1 MLMMLIFC
9 LMRTNFSLISFF
21 KPFSI
26 IKNNELNFSY
36 LNMKKDTLD
45 TKSLS
50 LFYKPKG
57 DNQKK
62 YVKYLNE
69 DKTKILFAVGPA
81 GTGKTM
87 LACNAAIR
95 ELKCGNINKIVLTRP
110 VVPVEED
117 IGFLPGNIN
126 KKMDPWTRPIFDV
139 FLEFFSQKDI
149 DLMLQNNIIEISP
162 LAYMRG
168 RTFKKS
174 FIIAD
179 EMQNS
184 SPNQMLMLTTRI
196 GEGSKMV
203 ITGDLNQSDKGQNSG
218 LSDFIK
224 KYKLYE
230 TQFIKK
236 QNDVEL
242 YNKTY
247 NSTDFNIGVKIVE
260 LNNTD
265 IERSPIVVKI
275 LEIYSVNENRIQNI
289 QNIQKNNSIVTN
301 KTVTAKTDN
310 YVSKNISRSIGP
322 SPELF
327 MSSAYYSDAAL
338 IPSYH
343 TPNTS
348 RARKLFWEK

>member
-1 MLMMLIFC
+1 MKQILRFVVAVFLI
-9 LMRTNFSLISFF
+9 RTNSSFI
-21 KPFSI
+21 KPFSSM
-26 IKNNELNFSY
+26 KNARFLNKT
-36 LNMKKDTLD
+36 LNMKKDTPEI
-45 TKSLS
+45 KSLS
-50 LFYKPKG
+50 QYYKPKG
-57 DNQKK
+57 YNQEQ
-62 YVKYLNE
+62 YVKYLN
-69 DKTKILFAVGPA
+69 DYKTKVLLAVGPA

-87 LACNAAIR
+87 FACNTAIR
-95 ELKCGNINKIVLTRP
+95 ELKSGSINKIVLTRP

-126 KKMDPWTRPIFDV
+126 KKMDPWTRPIFDT

-149 DLMLQNNIIEISP
+149 DLMVYNNIIEISP

-203 ITGDLNQSDKGQNSG
+203 ITGDLNQSDKGPNSG

-230 TQFIKK
+230 RVVKTR
-236 QNDVEL
+236 QNEREF
-242 YNKTY
+242 Y
-247 NSTDFNIGVKIVE
+247 SPSIRIVE

-265 IERSPIVVKI
+265 IERSPVVVNI
-275 LEIYSVNENRIQNI
+275 LDIYNTTEDEVKRLELES
-289 QNIQKNNSIVTN
+289 K
-301 KTVTAKTDN
+301 K
-310 YVSKNISRSIGP
+310 KNIFEPNEETPKNETIAGESTKIKAVGS
-322 SPELF
+322 SFTSELF
-327 MSSAYYSDAAL
+327 MSSPDFNDAAL
-338 IPSYH
+338 IPRSHMSDKYK
-343 TPNTS
+343 S
-348 RARKLFWEK
+348 